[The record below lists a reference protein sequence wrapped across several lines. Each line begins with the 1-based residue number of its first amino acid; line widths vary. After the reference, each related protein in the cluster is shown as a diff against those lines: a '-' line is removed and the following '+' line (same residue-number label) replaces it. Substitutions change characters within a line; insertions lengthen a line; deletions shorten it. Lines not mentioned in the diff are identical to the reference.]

1 MALQIR
7 SNKKKKPGE
16 ENESKNAAVR
26 FCLATQ
32 YMQAAVACLA
42 QRLEM
47 TSSAAVAQAAGADGD
62 SMPHATVADEA
73 SHATLSS

>member
-16 ENESKNAAVR
+16 EYESKNATVR
-26 FCLATQ
+26 FRPATQ
-32 YMQAAVACLA
+32 NMQARVACLA
-42 QRLEM
+42 QRLEK

-62 SMPHATVADEA
+62 SMRRAAVADEA
-73 SHATLSS
+73 SRATPS